1 MKPEID
7 EKDQSII
14 DVINVAWTK
23 NPTGI
28 RFYEVNKELKDIP
41 LATLRSRIL
50 KLERLKK
57 IDVWRELNVLRCYP
71 AGKMPVKQGM
81 QQQTQ

>member
-14 DVINVAWTK
+14 NVINDSWTRSQL
-23 NPTGI
+23 GI
-28 RFYEVNKELKDIP
+28 RFYEVNKELRDIP

-57 IDVWRELNVLRCYP
+57 IDVHRELNVLRCYP
-71 AGKMPVKQGM
+71 AGKMPVKQV
-81 QQQTQ
+81 QQL

>member
-14 DVINVAWTK
+14 DVIGEAWVK
-23 NPTGI
+23 SPTGI
-28 RFYEVNKELKDIP
+28 RFYEINRILRDIP

-50 KLERLKK
+50 KLERLGK
-57 IDVWRELNVLRCYP
+57 IQVHRELNVLKCYP
-71 AGKMPVKQGM
+71 AGKMPARQAPVAQ
-81 QQQTQ
+81 

>member
-14 DVINVAWTK
+14 DVINKNWTSSP
-23 NPTGI
+23 NGI

-50 KLERLKK
+50 KLERLKR
-57 IDVWRELNVLRCYP
+57 IDVYRELNVLRCYP
-71 AGKMPVKQGM
+71 VGKMPVR
-81 QQQTQ
+81 QQQ